1 MSKCEIIILPE
12 YEKKMVECQCE
23 QKYLPTY
30 FVKIIDFDFIK
41 WMDDAMQIQNVD
53 WMSAKLDSWI

>member
-1 MSKCEIIILPE
+1 MRTK
-12 YEKKMVECQCE
+12 V
-23 QKYLPTY
+23 PTY

-41 WMDDAMQIQNVD
+41 WMDDAMQIQSVD